1 MSKRIHTYEAAAI
14 ALSAVAVCVVLALGG
29 PGPGIYP
36 DEGAAAPRED
46 FQASDGR
53 ININSADAEALELLP
68 GIGPVKAE
76 AILAHKAKYGDFK
89 SEYQLL
95 AVPGI
100 DMDTLNGFIDY
111 ICVEDYYEDTGG

>member
-1 MSKRIHTYEAAAI
+1 M
-14 ALSAVAVCVVLALGG
+14 VMLALTAALVFALFLLPGSG
-29 PGPGIYP
+29 PGVYP
-36 DEGAAAPRED
+36 DTGTTAPRVEY
-46 FQASDGR
+46 QASDGR
-53 ININSADAEALELLP
+53 ININSADSDALELLP

-76 AILAHKAKYGDFK
+76 AILAQKAKYGDFK